1 MINKR
6 LLGLLKENIK
16 YIKLTLIYQ
25 WAALIMNI
33 IFIFCIA
40 TILALVNNQ
49 DIRILWLVVIAIAAI
64 IMRGLLQSKATMSS
78 YHASKDVKKSLRE
91 MIYLKILQLGN
102 RYQETM
108 SSAQV
113 IQVANDGVEQLEI
126 YFGKYLPQLFYSL
139 IAPLTLFLL
148 LMFINLKVAIVLIVC
163 VPLIPIS
170 IVVIQKFAKKIV
182 AKYWG
187 SYTELADSFLEN
199 LQGLTTLKI
208 YQADERKAKQMDR
221 EAENFRKVTMRV
233 LIMQLNSISIMD
245 LVAFGGAAI
254 GIVVA
259 ILEFKEGNIEFVGL
273 IAVLLLS
280 AEFFIPL
287 RLLGSFFHIAMNS
300 MAASDTIFKLLD
312 IDTPDTTS
320 FDIDKENLDMQL
332 SNVDF
337 AYEEDRNILHNIT
350 IEIPKCHFIAFVG
363 ESGSGKS
370 TLASILS
377 GYQRQY
383 SGSICIGK
391 LELRDISE
399 SSLMD
404 TITVVNHDGYLF
416 AETVAYNL
424 RLAKSDASDQE
435 LWNVL
440 ELVNLDQF
448 IKENGGLSM
457 QLLEQANNLSGGQKQ
472 RLVLARAL
480 LKDTPIYIF
489 DEATSNIDV
498 ESEYT
503 IMNVI
508 YQLKKKKTV
517 ILISHRL
524 ENVIQADYIYMIE
537 SGSIVEEGTHDYL
550 YQNNGAY
557 ATIYKMQENLMK
569 ITKGN

>member
-1 MINKR
+1 
-6 LLGLLKENIK
+6 
-16 YIKLTLIYQ
+16 
-25 WAALIMNI
+25 
-33 IFIFCIA
+33 
-40 TILALVNNQ
+40 
-49 DIRILWLVVIAIAAI
+49 
-64 IMRGLLQSKATMSS
+64 
-78 YHASKDVKKSLRE
+78 
-91 MIYLKILQLGN
+91 
-102 RYQETM
+102 
-108 SSAQV
+108 
-113 IQVANDGVEQLEI
+113 
-126 YFGKYLPQLFYSL
+126 
-139 IAPLTLFLL
+139 
-148 LMFINLKVAIVLIVC
+148 
-163 VPLIPIS
+163 
-170 IVVIQKFAKKIV
+170 
-182 AKYWG
+182 
-187 SYTELADSFLEN
+187 
-199 LQGLTTLKI
+199 
-208 YQADERKAKQMDR
+208 
-221 EAENFRKVTMRV
+221 
-233 LIMQLNSISIMD
+233 MD

-524 ENVIQADYIYMIE
+524 ENVIQADHIYMIE